1 MVELGLVTSLMY
13 GTVRLRLKN
22 VLKPWRQQQWRIPK
36 VVNADVDQQNG
47 LTAVI
52 DPPWKHGNAIDIRSL
67 FVGQSPPL
75 KPAVLGVATA
85 DPGNWRYFA
94 C

>member
-13 GTVRLRLKN
+13 ETVRLRLKN

-36 VVNADVDQQNG
+36 VVNADVHQQHG

-52 DPPWKHGNAIDIRSL
+52 DPPWKPGNAINIRLL
-67 FVGQSPPL
+67 FAGQSPPL
-75 KPAVLGVATA
+75 KPSSARCG
-85 DPGNWRYFA
+85 DSWSR
-94 C
+94 

>member
-13 GTVRLRLKN
+13 ETVRLRLKN

-85 DPGNWRYFA
+85 GPGNWRLR
-94 C
+94 